1 MTAELVPLPEPEP
14 ALDTEAAREALA
26 EASGNVTEAAKT
38 LKVEPARLRRMV
50 EAMPRLKGVIDEA
63 MEQGVDKAIS
73 VLQGALDDE
82 MSFQNRFYA
91 AKEFL
96 RSAPGRKRG
105 FGGGYEPAQAVEV
118 TRTNAG
124 VITLKWLEPT
134 DE

>member
-1 MTAELVPLPEPEP
+1 MSAEVVPVEPP
-14 ALDTEAAREALA
+14 LDVEAARSALA
-26 EASGNVTEAAKT
+26 EAHGNVTEAAKA
-38 LKVEPARLRRMV
+38 LEVDPARLRRLV

-63 MEQGVDKAIS
+63 IEQGVDKAIA

-105 FGGGYEPAQAVEV
+105 FGGGYEAPQAVEV

-124 VITLKWLEPT
+124 VITLKWLEPP